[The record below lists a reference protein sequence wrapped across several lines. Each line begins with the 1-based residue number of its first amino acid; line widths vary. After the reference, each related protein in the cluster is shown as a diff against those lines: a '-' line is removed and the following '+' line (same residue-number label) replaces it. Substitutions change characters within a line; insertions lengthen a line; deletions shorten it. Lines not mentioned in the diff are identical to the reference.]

1 MSLIGQRTK
10 SDYIDWSKLQLL
22 SQQLERDGDW
32 KFCLLI
38 TIGMYTGLRVGD
50 LTQLRFSDVLNKDT
64 LELQEKKTGKTRK
77 ILINQHLRDTISRIH
92 KKVNPP
98 DIDGFIFLNNR
109 GTKTISRQFINGKL
123 KRLVT
128 KYHTVKDPSRIKSH
142 SIRKSFGRR
151 VWETNGE
158 TEKGL
163 VILSEIFNHS
173 SVKTTRIYLGITQ
186 QEVYDVYQNL

>member
-10 SDYIDWSKLQLL
+10 SDYISWEKLQLL
-22 SQQLERDGDW
+22 TQQLERDGDW

-38 TIGMYTGLRVGD
+38 SIGMYMGLRVGD
-50 LTQLRFSDVLNKDT
+50 LTRLTWSQIVNKEY
-64 LELQEKKTGKTRK
+64 LELQEKKTGKTRR
-77 ILINQHLRDTISRIH
+77 ILINQNLRETITRIH
-92 KKVNPP
+92 RKVNPQTL
-98 DIDGFIFLNNR
+98 DGFIFLNNR
-109 GTKTISRQFINGKL
+109 GTKPISRQFINGKL

-158 TEKGL
+158 SEKGL
-163 VILSEIFNHS
+163 VILSDIFNHS

-186 QEVYDVYQNL
+186 QEVYSVYENL

>member
-1 MSLIGQRTK
+1 MSLIGQKTT
-10 SDYIDWSKLQLL
+10 SEPIEWNSLLQL
-22 SQQLERDGDW
+22 SQKLERDGDL
-32 KFCLLI
+32 KFSLLI
-38 TIGMYTGLRVGD
+38 SIGMYMGLRVGD
-50 LTQLRFSDVLNKDT
+50 LTRLTWSQIVNKEY
-64 LELQEKKTGKTRK
+64 LELQEKKTGKTRR
-77 ILINQHLRDTISRIH
+77 ILINQNLRETITRIH
-92 KKVNPP
+92 RKVNPQNL
-98 DIDGFIFLNNR
+98 DGFIFLNNR
-109 GTKTISRQFINGKL
+109 GTKPISRQFINGKL

-158 TEKGL
+158 SEKGL
-163 VILSEIFNHS
+163 VILSDIFNHS

>member
-10 SDYIDWSKLQLL
+10 SDYISWEKLQLL
-22 SQQLERDGDW
+22 TQQLERDGDW
-32 KFCLLI
+32 KFSLLI
-38 TIGMYTGLRVGD
+38 SIGMYMGLRVGD
-50 LTQLRFSDVLNKDT
+50 LTRLTWSQIINKEY
-64 LELQEKKTGKTRK
+64 LELQEKKTGKTRR
-77 ILINQHLRDTISRIH
+77 ILINQNLRDTISRIH
-92 KKVNPP
+92 RKVNPQNL
-98 DIDGFIFLNNR
+98 DGFIFLNNR
-109 GTKTISRQFINGKL
+109 GTKPISRQFINGKL

-158 TEKGL
+158 SEKGL
-163 VILSEIFNHS
+163 VILSDIFNHS